1 MSQIMSIAD
10 RKKARLICRK
20 KHSLFAAKITAYL
33 PQKAQLICRKKAD
46 TVSVGFAHI
55 ILLYSTPDCA
65 PP

>member
-33 PQKAQLICRKKAD
+33 PQKSRHCKRRLCTYYFTIQYA
-46 TVSVGFAHI
+46 
-55 ILLYSTPDCA
+55 
-65 PP
+65 